1 MFNSATPWAA
11 ACQAPLS
18 STISQSMLKFM
29 SIESVMLSHSLIL
42 CLPYSFCLWS
52 FPALE
57 SFPMSQLFPSV
68 DFIRPKKSLACFR
81 LSEGLISLKR
91 KGFSSP
97 INHIY
102 IYIYIYAYM
111 YVYKG
116 FSPPLN
122 HTYIHVC
129 VQICACLC
137 IYVHICMKFLKNI

>member
-29 SIESVMLSHSLIL
+29 SIESVMLSYSLIL
-42 CLPYSFCLWS
+42 CLPFSFCLWS

-68 DFIRPKKSLACFR
+68 GFIRTKKSLACFR

-102 IYIYIYAYM
+102 IYICIHVCVQRFLFTTKY
-111 YVYKG
+111 
-116 FSPPLN
+116 
-122 HTYIHVC
+122 TYIHVC
-129 VQICACLC
+129 V
-137 IYVHICMKFLKNI
+137 